1 MAILW
6 NVSSFQIETR
16 YDGKPYIFTP
26 NERKNFYDPNEI
38 NHLIYKLEDYGLIQM
53 PDGTTAAAEKP
64 FLIEGLRKRRKML
77 DFRVR
82 NFRTMN
88 KEREAAKLSPEPPS
102 DLIIETVDEIEVV
115 DKRLKEML
123 ADKFAKVDAFMKTQE
138 FDDTTTKMNE
148 QTPAVEI
155 KGSKASIKKGAP
167 NLAVP
172 LAGHS

>member
-1 MAILW
+1 MILY
-6 NVSSFQIETR
+6 NVSNQQIETR
-16 YDGKPYIFTP
+16 YDGKPYIFMP
-26 NERKNFYDPNEI
+26 NEKKNFYDPNEI
-38 NHLIYKLEDYGLIQM
+38 NHLIYKLEDYGLVQM
-53 PDGTTAAAEKP
+53 PDGTTDEKP
-64 FLIEGLRKRRKML
+64 FIIDGLRKRRKML

-102 DLIIETVDEIEVV
+102 DLIIDTVDEIEVV
-115 DKRLKEML
+115 DKRLKDML

-167 NLAVP
+167 TVAFSPPSN
-172 LAGHS
+172 